1 MTNHAHGACKIES
14 EDLSFL
20 HIALSIG
27 KRWIIWEDHEEGIFD
42 RKRGE
47 Q

>member
-1 MTNHAHGACKIES
+1 MTNHAHGACKIER
-14 EDLSFL
+14 EYLSFL

-27 KRWIIWEDHEEGIFD
+27 KRWIIWEDYEEGIFD
-42 RKRGE
+42 GKRGE